1 MKYASVIVDLSLQ
14 AVDREFTYI
23 VPDEIDAVPGDMV
36 QVPFG
41 RKNIEG
47 FITAITDSTDVPP
60 EKLKPIRKKLFEHS
74 VILPEL
80 LELAEFM
87 RRKYSCTKADALRSM
102 IPSQLRGGRVRE
114 KTVRLVSL
122 KQDYAE
128 AVEHTKRAPAQR
140 KVVDELNKGDMPA
153 TELCAKLDI
162 SASVLSAMAE
172 KGIIAFSEQAVRREP
187 LVNESGRSNTDP
199 VLTEDQQRVA
209 DSLIGGMRSGQT
221 FLLYGVTGS
230 GKTEVYIRL
239 IREVLKQRRSAI
251 ILVPEISLTPQTV
264 GWFHA
269 RFGDLSAVIH
279 SGLSAGER
287 FDEWQRIR
295 KGEARVVIGARSAVF
310 APVQDLG
317 AVIID
322 EEHEAAYISERS
334 PRYDAREIAAWRI
347 RKNTCV
353 LVLGSATPS
362 IQSFMRTSPKVRP
375 ENRINLLELDKR
387 VYDRPMP
394 KTQLVDMREE
404 LEAGNKSIF
413 SGALVR
419 ELRHCLSA
427 GQQAMLF
434 INRRGHSSF
443 VSCRKCGYVVKC
455 QKCDVAMTY
464 HLNDD
469 ALKCHYCLDRIPLP
483 EKCPQC
489 GSRFIKFFGAGTQKI
504 EQEVNRLLPDA
515 RVIRM
520 DADTTSMKD
529 AHAKLLDAFAK
540 HEADVLVGTQMIA
553 KGLDFPNL
561 TLVGAVAADTTL
573 NLPDYR
579 SAERT
584 FQLLTQ
590 VAGRA
595 GRDKLPGKVIV
606 QTYTPD
612 HYAIQCALKQDYR
625 AFYHSEVVYRKRSM
639 YPPFT
644 VIARLVFSSKDSA
657 TCESAANAAKIK
669 FDELIR
675 TDGLDASVL
684 SASVTEAPIK
694 KIKDEYRFQLVAKL
708 YTGGEVEQTEALLRR
723 IEQETN
729 ETVRIEL
736 EINPNN
742 MF

>member
-1 MKYASVIVDLSLQ
+1 MRYASVIVDLSLQ

-23 VPDEIDAVPGDMV
+23 VPDEIEAIPGDMV

-41 RKNIEG
+41 KKNIEG
-47 FITAITDSTDVPP
+47 FITAINDTTDVPY
-60 EKLKPIRKKLFEHS
+60 EKLKPIRKKLFERS

-87 RRKYSCTKADALRSM
+87 CRKYSCTKADALRSM

-122 KQDYAE
+122 KQDYAD
-128 AVEHTKRAPAQR
+128 AVGNTKRAPAQR
-140 KVVDELNKGDMPA
+140 KVVDELSKGYLPSA
-153 TELCAKLDI
+153 ELCERLGI
-162 SASVLSAMAE
+162 SSSVLSAMAV
-172 KGIIAFSEQAVRREP
+172 KGIIVFSEQAVRREP

-199 VLTEDQQRVA
+199 VLTADQQRVA

-239 IREVLKQRRSAI
+239 IREVLKQQRSAI

-317 AVIID
+317 AIIID

-347 RKNTCV
+347 RKNTGV

-362 IQSFMRTSPKVRP
+362 IQSFMRTSPKVRT
-375 ENRINLLELDKR
+375 ENHINLLELDKR

-394 KTQLVDMREE
+394 ETQLVDMREE
-404 LEAGNKSIF
+404 LEQGNKSIF

-483 EKCPQC
+483 AKCPEC

-520 DADTTSMKD
+520 DADTTATKD
-529 AHAKLLDAFAK
+529 AHAKLLDVFAK

-612 HYAIQCALKQDYR
+612 HYAIQCALRQDYR

-644 VIARLVFSSKDSA
+644 VIARLVFSSKDSIA
-657 TCESAANAAKIK
+657 CEAAANAAKTR

-675 TDGLDASVL
+675 KDGLDGSVL
-684 SASVTEAPIK
+684 SAGVTEAPIK
-694 KIKDEYRFQLVAKL
+694 RIKDEYRFQLVTKL
-708 YTGGEVEQTEALLRR
+708 YTGGEVEQTEALLRQ

>member
-1 MKYASVIVDLSLQ
+1 MRYASVIVDLSLQ
-14 AVDREFTYI
+14 TVDREFTYLI
-23 VPDEIDAVPGDMV
+23 PEEIAAVPGDMV
-36 QVPFG
+36 LVPFG
-41 RKNIEG
+41 KKYIEG
-47 FITAITDSTDVPP
+47 YITAITDETDVPP
-60 EKLKPIRKKLFEHS
+60 EKLKPIKKRLFEQS

-80 LELAEFM
+80 LELAGFM
-87 RRKYSCTKADALRSM
+87 CRKYSCTKADALRSM

-122 KQDYAE
+122 KQEYAQ
-128 AVEHTKRAPAQR
+128 AVENTKRALAQR
-140 KVVDELNKGDMPA
+140 KVVDELQKGDLTSA
-153 TELCAKLDI
+153 ELCNRLGI
-162 SASVLSAMAE
+162 SASVLSAMTQ
-172 KGIIAFSEQAVRREP
+172 KGIIGFSEQAVRREP

-199 VLTEDQQRVA
+199 VLTDDQQRVA
-209 DSLIGGMRSGQT
+209 DTLIGGMHSGQT

-239 IREVLKQRRSAI
+239 IREVLKQRKSTI

-310 APVQDLG
+310 APVQNLG
-317 AVIID
+317 AIIVD

-347 RKNTCV
+347 RKNMGV

-394 KTQLVDMREE
+394 QTQLVDMRKE
-404 LEAGNKSIF
+404 LEDGNKSIF

-419 ELRHCLSA
+419 ELKRCLSA

-469 ALKCHYCLDRIPLP
+469 TLKCHYCLDRIPLP
-483 EKCPQC
+483 EKCPEC
-489 GSRFIKFFGAGTQKI
+489 SSRFIKFFGAGTQKI
-504 EQEVNRLLPDA
+504 EQEVKRLIPDA

-520 DADTTSMKD
+520 DADTTATKD
-529 AHAKLLDAFAK
+529 AHAKLLDVFAK

-612 HYAIQCALKQDYR
+612 HYAIQCALRQDYR

-644 VIARLVFSSKDSA
+644 VIARLVFSSKDSIA
-657 TCESAANAAKIK
+657 CESASNAAKTE

-675 TDGLDASVL
+675 KEGLDRSVL
-684 SASVTEAPIK
+684 SVSVTEAPIK
-694 KIKDEYRFQLVAKL
+694 RIKDEYRYHLVAKL
-708 YTGGEVEQTEALLRR
+708 YTGGEVEQTESRLRR
-723 IEQETN
+723 IEQESN
-729 ETVRIEL
+729 EKVRIEL

>member
-1 MKYASVIVDLSLQ
+1 MRYAGVVVDLSVK
-14 AVDREFTYI
+14 AVDKEYTYI
-23 VPDEIDAVPGDMV
+23 VPDELDIVPGDMV
-36 QVPFG
+36 LVPFG
-41 RKNIEG
+41 KKYLEG
-47 FITAITDSTDVPP
+47 FVTGIKDSTDVPA
-60 EKLKPIRKKLFEHS
+60 EKLKPVKSKVFGQS

-80 LELAEFM
+80 LELAAYM
-87 RRKYSCTKADALRSM
+87 RTKYSCTNADALRSM
-102 IPSQLRGGRVRE
+102 VPAQLRGSRVRE
-114 KTVRLVSL
+114 KTERIFFLTQEYERAL
-122 KQDYAE
+122 E
-128 AVEHTKRAPAQR
+128 NTKRAPAQR
-140 KVVDELNKGDMPA
+140 RVVERLLNGA
-153 TELCAKLDI
+153 QTSAELCRDLTI
-162 SASVLSAMAE
+162 NSAVLSAMRK
-172 KGIIAFSEQAVRREP
+172 KGIIDFSARIVRREP
-187 LVNESGRSNTDP
+187 LVNDSGRSSTDP

-209 DSLIGGMRSGQT
+209 DTLISKQCSGET

-239 IREVLKQRRSAI
+239 IREVLKQHKRAI

-295 KGEARVVIGARSAVF
+295 SGEARVVIGARSAVF
-310 APVQDLG
+310 APVQNLG
-317 AVIID
+317 AVIVD
-322 EEHEAAYISERS
+322 EEHEPAYISEHN
-334 PRYDAREIAAWRI
+334 PRYDAREIAAWRV
-347 RKNTCV
+347 RKNKGI

-362 IQSFMRTSPKVRP
+362 IQSFMRTSPKVKP

-387 VYDRPMP
+387 IYDRPMP
-394 KTQLVDMREE
+394 QIRLVDMRKE
-404 LEAGNKSIF
+404 LEDGNKSVF
-413 SGALVR
+413 SGALVK
-419 ELRHCLSA
+419 ELKYCLDA
-427 GQQAMLF
+427 GQQAILF

-455 QKCDVAMTY
+455 RKCDVAMTY

-469 ALKCHYCLDRIPLP
+469 SLKCHYCMDKVPLP
-483 EKCPQC
+483 DKCPEC

-504 EQEVNRLLPDA
+504 EQELSRFFPGA

-520 DADTTSMKD
+520 DADTTATKD
-529 AHAKLLDAFAK
+529 AHARLLDAFAK
-540 HEADVLVGTQMIA
+540 HEADVLIGTQMIA
-553 KGLDFPNL
+553 KGLDFPNV

-612 HYAIQCALKQDYR
+612 NYAIQCALKQDYR

-644 VIARLVFSSKDSA
+644 VIARLVFSSKDA
-657 TCESAANAAKIK
+657 AACEEAANAALAE
-669 FDELIR
+669 FDKRVTEIGIGESILSE
-675 TDGLDASVL
+675 SV
-684 SASVTEAPIK
+684 SEAPIK
-694 KIKDEYRFQLVAKL
+694 RLKDEYRFQLVVKL
-708 YTGGEVEQTEALLRR
+708 YTGGSVDKAENIMRQ
-723 IEQETN
+723 IETTSGDN
-729 ETVRIEL
+729 VRIEL